1 METSMIEK
9 LDNARSSF
17 LKWATLGYTIW
28 FGTYIVADPFFL
40 PEIPSVIQWIRI
52 LGWLI
57 LLVSGLRAMK
67 LKRELRWDKKMQG
80 ALEGELHQYNLR
92 KSFQMG
98 FFVVMGVT
106 SVFFMLSLLYTIPA
120 LLVTKVILYLGGLAV
135 LISKMFYNRD

>member
-17 LKWATLGYTIW
+17 LKWATVGYTIW

-57 LLVSGLRAMK
+57 LAVSGLRAMK
-67 LKRELRWDKKMQG
+67 LKRELRWNKKMQG

-106 SVFFMLSLLYTIPA
+106 AVFLMLSLFYTIPA

>member
-9 LDNARSSF
+9 LDEARSSF
-17 LKWATLGYTIW
+17 LKWATVGYAIW
-28 FGTYIVADPFFL
+28 FGTYIVTDLLKL
-40 PEIPSVIQWIRI
+40 PEVPSVIQWIRI

-57 LLVSGLRAMK
+57 LAVSGLRAIK
-67 LKRELRWDKKMQG
+67 LKRELRWDKKMRG

-106 SVFFMLSLLYTIPA
+106 AVFLMFSLFYTIPA
-120 LLVTKVILYLGGLAV
+120 LLVTKVILYFGGLAV
-135 LISKMFYNRD
+135 LISKIFYNRD

>member
-1 METSMIEK
+1 MVEK

-17 LKWATLGYTIW
+17 LKWATVGYTIW

-67 LKRELRWDKKMQG
+67 LKRELRWDKKMRG

-106 SVFFMLSLLYTIPA
+106 AVFLMLSLFYAIPA
-120 LLVTKVILYLGGLAV
+120 LLVTKVILYLGGWAV
-135 LISKMFYNRD
+135 LISKIFYNRD

>member
-17 LKWATLGYTIW
+17 LKWATVGYTIW

-57 LLVSGLRAMK
+57 LVVSGIRAMK

-80 ALEGELHQYNLR
+80 ALEGELHQYNLH

-98 FFVVMGVT
+98 FFVVMGIT
-106 SVFFMLSLLYTIPA
+106 AVFLMLSLFYTIPA

>member
-9 LDNARSSF
+9 LDNARNSF
-17 LKWATLGYTIW
+17 LKWATVGYAIW
-28 FGTYIVADPFFL
+28 FGTYIVNDLLKL
-40 PEIPSVIQWIRI
+40 PEVPSVIQWIRT

-57 LLVSGLRAMK
+57 LLASGLRAMK
-67 LKRELRWDKKMQG
+67 LKRELKWDKKMKG

-98 FFVVMGVT
+98 FFVVFGVT
-106 SVFFMLSLLYTIPA
+106 AVFLMFSLFYTIPS

-135 LISKMFYNRD
+135 LVSKIFYNRD

>member
-9 LDNARSSF
+9 LDKARSSF
-17 LKWATLGYTIW
+17 LRWATVGYTIW

-106 SVFFMLSLLYTIPA
+106 AIFLMFSLFYTIPA
-120 LLVTKVILYLGGLAV
+120 LLVTKVILYLGGLTV

>member
-17 LKWATLGYTIW
+17 LKWATVGYAIW
-28 FGTYIVADPFFL
+28 FGTYIVVDPFFMT
-40 PEIPSVIQWIRI
+40 EIPSVLQGVRI

-57 LLVSGLRAMK
+57 LLVSGIRAMK
-67 LKRELRWDKKMQG
+67 LKRELRWDKKMRG

-92 KSFQMG
+92 RSFQMG

-106 SVFFMLSLLYTIPA
+106 AVFLMFSLFYIIPA
-120 LLVTKVILYLGGLAV
+120 LLVTKVILYLGGLTV

>member
-9 LDNARSSF
+9 LDNARNSF
-17 LKWATLGYTIW
+17 LKWATIGYVIW
-28 FGTYIVADPFFL
+28 FGTYIVADAFFMS
-40 PEIPSVIQWIRI
+40 EVPSVVQWIRI

-57 LLVSGLRAMK
+57 LLVSGLRALK
-67 LKRELRWDKKMQG
+67 LKRELNWDKKMKG
-80 ALEGELHQYNLR
+80 ALEGELHQHNLR

-106 SVFFMLSLLYTIPA
+106 AVFLMLSLFYTIPS

-135 LISKMFYNRD
+135 LISKIIYNRD

>member
-17 LKWATLGYTIW
+17 LKWATVGYTIW

-40 PEIPSVIQWIRI
+40 PEVPLVIQWIRI

-67 LKRELRWDKKMQG
+67 LKRELRWDKKMRG

-106 SVFFMLSLLYTIPA
+106 AVFLMLSLFYAIPA

>member
-9 LDNARSSF
+9 LDAARNSF
-17 LKWATLGYTIW
+17 LKWATVGYAIW

-57 LLVSGLRAMK
+57 LAVSGIRAMK
-67 LKRELRWDKKMQG
+67 LKRELRWDKKMRG

-92 KSFQMG
+92 KSFQTG

-106 SVFFMLSLLYTIPA
+106 AVFLIVSLFYTIPA
-120 LLVTKVILYLGGLAV
+120 LLVTKVILYLGGLTV

>member
-9 LDNARSSF
+9 LDKARSSF
-17 LKWATLGYTIW
+17 LKWATVGYAIW
-28 FGTYIVADPFFL
+28 FGTYIIADPFFL

-67 LKRELRWDKKMQG
+67 LKRELRWDKKMRG

-106 SVFFMLSLLYTIPA
+106 AVFFMFSLFYIIPA

>member
-17 LKWATLGYTIW
+17 LKWATVGYAIW

-40 PEIPSVIQWIRI
+40 PEVPSVLQWVRI
-52 LGWLI
+52 LAWLI

-67 LKRELRWDKKMQG
+67 LKRELRWDKKMKG
-80 ALEGELHQYNLR
+80 ALEGELHQHNLL

-98 FFVVMGVT
+98 FFVVIGVT
-106 SVFFMLSLLYTIPA
+106 AAFFMLSLFYIIPA
-120 LLVTKVILYLGGLAV
+120 LLVTKVILYLGSLAV
-135 LISKMFYNRD
+135 LISKIIYNRD

>member
-1 METSMIEK
+1 
-9 LDNARSSF
+9 
-17 LKWATLGYTIW
+17 
-28 FGTYIVADPFFL
+28 
-40 PEIPSVIQWIRI
+40 
-52 LGWLI
+52 
-57 LLVSGLRAMK
+57 

-80 ALEGELHQYNLR
+80 ALEGELYQYNLR

-106 SVFFMLSLLYTIPA
+106 AVFLMLSLFYTIPA

>member
-17 LKWATLGYTIW
+17 LKWATVGYTIW

-80 ALEGELHQYNLR
+80 ALEGELYQYNLR

-106 SVFFMLSLLYTIPA
+106 SVFLMLSLFYTIPA

>member
-9 LDNARSSF
+9 LDKARSSF
-17 LKWATLGYTIW
+17 LKWATVGYAIW

-57 LLVSGLRAMK
+57 LAISGLRAMK
-67 LKRELRWDKKMQG
+67 LKRELRWNKKMRG

-106 SVFFMLSLLYTIPA
+106 AGFLMFSLFYTIPA

>member
-9 LDNARSSF
+9 LDSARSSF
-17 LKWATLGYTIW
+17 LKWATVGYTIW

-67 LKRELRWDKKMQG
+67 LKRELRLDKKMRG

-106 SVFFMLSLLYTIPA
+106 AVFLMLSLFYAIPA
-120 LLVTKVILYLGGLAV
+120 LLVTKVILYFGGLAV

>member
-9 LDNARSSF
+9 LDAARSSF
-17 LKWATLGYTIW
+17 LKWATVGYAIW

-40 PEIPSVIQWIRI
+40 PEIPSIIQWIRI

-57 LLVSGLRAMK
+57 LAVSGIRAMK
-67 LKRELRWDKKMQG
+67 LKRELRWDKKMRG

-92 KSFQMG
+92 KSFQTG

-106 SVFFMLSLLYTIPA
+106 AVFLMVSLFYTIPA
-120 LLVTKVILYLGGLAV
+120 LLVTKVILYLGGLTV

>member
-9 LDNARSSF
+9 LDTARSSF
-17 LKWATLGYTIW
+17 LKWATVGYAIW
-28 FGTYIVADPFFL
+28 FGTYIVADPFFMA
-40 PEIPSVIQWIRI
+40 EIPSVIQWIRI

-57 LLVSGLRAMK
+57 LLVSGIRAMK
-67 LKRELRWDKKMQG
+67 LKRELRWDKKMRG

-92 KSFQMG
+92 RSFQMG

-106 SVFFMLSLLYTIPA
+106 AVFLMFSLFYIIPA
-120 LLVTKVILYLGGLAV
+120 LLVTKVILYLGGLTV

>member
-9 LDNARSSF
+9 LDKARSSF
-17 LKWATLGYTIW
+17 LKWAAVGYAIW

-40 PEIPSVIQWIRI
+40 PEVPSVIQWIRI

-57 LLVSGLRAMK
+57 LAVSGLRAMK
-67 LKRELRWDKKMQG
+67 LKRELRWNKKMQG

-106 SVFFMLSLLYTIPA
+106 AVFLMLSLFYTIPA